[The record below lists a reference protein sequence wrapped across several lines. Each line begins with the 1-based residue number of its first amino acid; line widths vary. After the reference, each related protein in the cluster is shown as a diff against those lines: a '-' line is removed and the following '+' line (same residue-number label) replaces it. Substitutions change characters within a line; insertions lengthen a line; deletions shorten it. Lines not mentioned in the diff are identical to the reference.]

1 MAALFFFGI
10 EHCPF
15 PVGFAV
21 VLELQS
27 IAADKSFGRT
37 DKAAQR
43 LLIILNQMLIH
54 RVGRVARH
62 NQQNRNLPLV
72 AAGCSRLYV
81 KF

>member
-10 EHCPF
+10 EHCPS
-15 PVGFAV
+15 PGGFAV

-43 LLIILNQMLIH
+43 LLIVLD
-54 RVGRVARH
+54 
-62 NQQNRNLPLV
+62 
-72 AAGCSRLYV
+72 
-81 KF
+81 